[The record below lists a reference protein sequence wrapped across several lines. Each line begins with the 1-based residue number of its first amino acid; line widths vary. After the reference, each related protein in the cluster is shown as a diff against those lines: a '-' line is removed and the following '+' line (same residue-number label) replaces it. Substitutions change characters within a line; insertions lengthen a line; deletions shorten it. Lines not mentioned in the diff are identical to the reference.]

1 MDKLLPVKT
10 GSVIL
15 LRLPMTRSGGKSLP
29 QDGCDHRLRP
39 LESKVS
45 AQKVDNCDLCCTYCS
60 DPLLWFTLP
69 AMTSAQEPKFNCL
82 TEAIASAFAYGM
94 ATVRTASETAE
105 SVSQTAPAIGET
117 IVRQAHQFVE
127 QGTERIGRFVTPFV
141 ENPWFKFAT
150 KVPVIN
156 VLIAAVGQV
165 NVEQVQK
172 NVEELRR
179 QYPLETPQQLAHR
192 VMVDAATKAAGIGL
206 VTNII
211 PPVALMLFAVDIAA
225 ISALQ
230 AEMVYRIAEIYGF
243 DLREPTRRGEVIAIW
258 GLSAGGASVLKTGL
272 SIVEIIP
279 GAGTVVGVIGDAS
292 LLYSLGYAACRFYES
307 KQKASTTAQPNG
319 SQGS

>member
-1 MDKLLPVKT
+1 
-10 GSVIL
+10 
-15 LRLPMTRSGGKSLP
+15 
-29 QDGCDHRLRP
+29 
-39 LESKVS
+39 
-45 AQKVDNCDLCCTYCS
+45 
-60 DPLLWFTLP
+60 
-69 AMTSAQEPKFNCL
+69 MTSAQEPKFNCL